1 MRVLAVGVGE
11 MKTSNLPGDVLRS
24 YGLGSC
30 IGVVI
35 LSPQQRV
42 VGMVH
47 VALPESKIN
56 LQLAKD
62 QPGMFADT
70 GVPYLLEA
78 LVRYGCTV
86 PGDLIVKIAGGANIL
101 DPGATFEIGKRN
113 ILAVKKTL
121 WRYRMGPVAEDVGD
135 FISRTLSVDVDAGM
149 VALSSPKKGEW
160 QI

>member
-1 MRVLAVGVGE
+1 MRAVPIGIGE
-11 MKTSNLPGDVLRS
+11 LKVSNATGDILRS

-30 IGVVI
+30 IGLVV
-35 LSPQQRV
+35 LAPRQRT
-42 VGMVH
+42 VGMLH

-70 GVPYLLEA
+70 GIPFLLQEME
-78 LVRYGCTV
+78 RFGCSISDMV
-86 PGDLIVKIAGGANIL
+86 IKIAGGASVM

-121 WRYRMGPVAEDVGD
+121 WRYRLGPVAEDVGD
-135 FISRTLSVDVDAGM
+135 VISRTMSVSVDTGIVT
-149 VALSSPKKGEW
+149 VSSPRKGEW
-160 QI
+160 DI

>member
-1 MRVLAVGVGE
+1 MRAVPIGIGE
-11 MKTSNLPGDVLRS
+11 LKISNVAGDVLRS

-30 IGVVI
+30 IGLVV
-35 LSPQQRV
+35 LAPRQRT
-42 VGMVH
+42 VGMLH

-70 GVPYLLEA
+70 GIPFLLQEME
-78 LVRYGCTV
+78 RFGCSISDMV
-86 PGDLIVKIAGGANIL
+86 IKIAGGASVM

-121 WRYRMGPVAEDVGD
+121 WRYRLGPVAEDVGD
-135 FISRTLSVDVDAGM
+135 VISRTMSVSVDTGIVT
-149 VALSSPKKGEW
+149 VSSPRKGEW
-160 QI
+160 DI

>member
-1 MRVLAVGVGE
+1 MRAVPIGIGE
-11 MKTSNLPGDVLRS
+11 LKVSNVAGDVLRS

-30 IGVVI
+30 IGLVV
-35 LSPQQRV
+35 LAPRQRT
-42 VGMVH
+42 VGMLH

-70 GVPYLLEA
+70 GIPVLLQEMER
-78 LVRYGCTV
+78 LGCSI
-86 PGDLIVKIAGGANIL
+86 GDMVIKIAGGASVM

-121 WRYRMGPVAEDVGD
+121 WRYRLGPVAEDVGD
-135 FISRTLSVDVDAGM
+135 VISRTMSVSVDTGIVT
-149 VALSSPKKGEW
+149 VSSPRKGEW
-160 QI
+160 DI

>member
-1 MRVLAVGVGE
+1 MRAVPIGIGE
-11 MKTSNLPGDVLRS
+11 LKVSNVAGDVLRS

-30 IGVVI
+30 IGLVV
-35 LSPQQRV
+35 LAPRQRT
-42 VGMVH
+42 VGMLH

-70 GVPYLLEA
+70 GIPFLLQEME
-78 LVRYGCTV
+78 RCGCNV
-86 PGDLIVKIAGGANIL
+86 GDMVIKIAGGASVM

-121 WRYRMGPVAEDVGD
+121 WRFRLGPVAEDVGD
-135 FISRTLSVDVDAGM
+135 VISRTMSVSVDTGIVT
-149 VALSSPKKGEW
+149 VSSPRKGEW
-160 QI
+160 DL

>member
-1 MRVLAVGVGE
+1 MRAVPIGIGE
-11 MKTSNLPGDVLRS
+11 MKVSNFAGDVLRS

-30 IGVVI
+30 IGLVV
-35 LSPQQRV
+35 LAPKHRA
-42 VGMVH
+42 VGMLH

-70 GVPYLLEA
+70 GVPFLLQEME
-78 LVRYGCTV
+78 RFGCSIN
-86 PGDLIVKIAGGANIL
+86 DMIIKIAGGASIM

-121 WRYRMGPVAEDVGD
+121 WRYRLGPVAEDVGD
-135 FISRTLSVDVDAGM
+135 FISRTMSVFVDTG
-149 VALSSPKKGEW
+149 VVSVSSPRKGEW
-160 QI
+160 EI